1 MRYIDVIDNKYH
13 YIRRN
18 YGNMIHINWSVQ
30 QLKDAR
36 DRDRDRAR
44 GDYEDDYEWYCSEC
58 DKRGTYAC
66 DHVY

>member
-1 MRYIDVIDNKYH
+1 
-13 YIRRN
+13 
-18 YGNMIHINWSVQ
+18 MIHINWSVQ